1 MMEMKLKKK
10 DKCILSVVKM
20 EGLNPTKVYD
30 EIRKKSWKSKQD
42 ILVCRDPQDSSN
54 NTSKSHCL

>member
-30 EIRKKSWKSKQD
+30 EIRKKYQRFGP
-42 ILVCRDPQDSSN
+42 I
-54 NTSKSHCL
+54 

>member
-1 MMEMKLKKK
+1 MKLKKK

-30 EIRKKSWKSKQD
+30 EIRKKYLGKEVCAAWKSKQD
-42 ILVCRDPQDSSN
+42 ILVC
-54 NTSKSHCL
+54 